1 MARIDNVGR
10 IRAIGKGNILGDPF
24 PISVPVSVRESVRV

>member
-1 MARIDNVGR
+1 VLG
-10 IRAIGKGNILGDPF
+10 AIVYAAGTKLDPF